1 MLTANRFHR
10 QNTRKAN
17 ALRRPLALEA
27 LESREVPTISNLL
40 PTMAEL
46 EASTTDIFRID
57 LSLGNQQRVVR
68 QETNLAGEVDIY
80 SFTPL
85 WSGSYRFTGDAL
97 RGSKMDPVI
106 AVYDSAGDRIAFND
120 DASSRTTNS
129 LASATLTAGV
139 TYQFAVSSYD
149 TATVGKYSVSVT
161 GMLQDDAYENNDT
174 LGQARALSAASG
186 VVLTGVM
193 ADSQDYYRFSLAGPA
208 KAGSSVSI
216 DFANAQ
222 GDLDLRLLDSRGQ
235 LLRSSAGEGDRE
247 LIDLTGLVAG
257 KYYVQVFGYAG
268 SYNPSYQLTLD
279 AAAESAAPPA
289 IAADAFEPNNTLSSA
304 ANLGSITE
312 NKQWGNLTLTRGD
325 TDFFKFTLGS
335 AGSAASEVLVNFR
348 HSQGDVDAELFD
360 SAGKRVAIS
369 QSVSDQER
377 FSLEG
382 FAAGTYSLRVF
393 GYKGAVSP
401 AYSLVINHQ
410 MPTTPVDP
418 PVTPPVTPPVNPPTT
433 PSTGAWTIMV
443 YMTATDLATFG
454 FQDVNEMEDALTRL
468 APGVN
473 ITIFWDQWNQRSYAT
488 GGGTQAA
495 WGTAGRAI
503 LQADA
508 NMNSVATTF
517 DIIGERNTGDPA
529 TLRDFITW
537 SAANAPATN
546 YALVMW
552 NHGGGLSGVNFD
564 DESGNNSITIG
575 DLRSAITQAGVPLQV
590 LAYDACLMG
599 MVEQAYEAR
608 ELATVQLASEE
619 VIDGP
624 GYNYRTVFQALNSN
638 PQAVGATALAQGMVS
653 SFTASYGSDGF
664 STFSAVASASV
675 TGVTTALRAF
685 TTASSGL
692 TSANLTAVRS
702 ILAGVTRFDFP
713 ENIDLRQFMQRVSTT
728 TTLPAAVRAAATS
741 VVTAVDQTVF
751 SRMADSR
758 QTGGLAIYLPS
769 STAQESTAYG
779 LFTGFDAATGWGG
792 FVNRLLGRTA
802 ASRLGSGMGLSGM
815 ATRGIHSAAI
825 GAQAALPESPGRI
838 LANALSPVN
847 SLRPQVE
854 AQGLPRASSVGHGR
868 PPEFV
873 VASTEPTRSPAS
885 VASVRREAAVDAM
898 FASSVA
904 DGFASPI

>member
-1 MLTANRFHR
+1 VA
-10 QNTRKAN
+10 
-17 ALRRPLALEA
+17 
-27 LESREVPTISNLL
+27 
-40 PTMAEL
+40 
-46 EASTTDIFRID
+46 
-57 LSLGNQQRVVR
+57 
-68 QETNLAGEVDIY
+68 
-80 SFTPL
+80 
-85 WSGSYRFTGDAL
+85 
-97 RGSKMDPVI
+97 
-106 AVYDSAGDRIAFND
+106 
-120 DASSRTTNS
+120 
-129 LASATLTAGV
+129 
-139 TYQFAVSSYD
+139 
-149 TATVGKYSVSVT
+149 
-161 GMLQDDAYENNDT
+161 
-174 LGQARALSAASG
+174 
-186 VVLTGVM
+186 
-193 ADSQDYYRFSLAGPA
+193 
-208 KAGSSVSI
+208 I
-216 DFANAQ
+216 DFANAH

-235 LLRSSAGEGDRE
+235 ILRSSAGVGDRE

-289 IAADAFEPNNTLSSA
+289 IPADAFEPNNTLSSA
-304 ANLGSITE
+304 TNLGSITE

-382 FAAGTYSLRVF
+382 FAAGTYSLRIF

-685 TTASSGL
+685 TRASSGL

-779 LFTGFDAATGWGG
+779 LFTGFDAATGWGS
-792 FVNRLLGRTA
+792 FVNRLLGRTT

-815 ATRGIHSAAI
+815 AARGIHSAAI

-847 SLRPQVE
+847 SLRPRVE

-868 PPEFV
+868 PSEFIA
-873 VASTEPTRSPAS
+873 ASTEPTRSPAS
-885 VASVRREAAVDAM
+885 LASVRREAAVDAM

>member
-1 MLTANRFHR
+1 MFTAARSNR
-10 QNTRKAN
+10 QKSRKPN
-17 ALRRPLALEA
+17 GLQRPLALEA

-68 QETNLAGEVDIY
+68 QETNVAGEVDIY

-85 WSGSYRFTGDAL
+85 WSGSYRFTGDAV

-106 AVYDSAGDRIAFND
+106 AVYDPTGERIAFND

-129 LASATLTAGV
+129 LASATLAAGV
-139 TYQFAVSSYD
+139 TYQFAVSSFD
-149 TATVGKYSVSVT
+149 TTSVGKYSVSVT

-174 LGQARALSAASG
+174 LGQARALPAANT

-193 ADSQDYYRFSLAGPA
+193 ADSQDFYRFSLAGPA

-235 LLRSSAGEGDRE
+235 LLRSSAGVGDRE
-247 LIDLTGLVAG
+247 LIDLSGLVAG
-257 KYYVQVFGYAG
+257 KYHVQIFGYAG

-289 IAADAFEPNNTLSSA
+289 IPADAFESNNTLSSA
-304 ANLGSITE
+304 TNLGSITE

-325 TDFFKFTLGS
+325 KDFFKFTLGS

-348 HSQGDVDAELFD
+348 HSQGDVDAELLD
-360 SAGKRVAIS
+360 SAGKRIAIS
-369 QSVSDQER
+369 QSVGDQER

-382 FAAGTYSLRVF
+382 LAAGSYSLRVY

-401 AYSLVINHQ
+401 AYGLVINHQ

-418 PVTPPVTPPVNPPTT
+418 PVAPPVNPPTP

-473 ITIFWDQWNQRSYAT
+473 ISIFWDQWNQRSYAT
-488 GGGTQAA
+488 GGGAQAA

-537 SAANAPATN
+537 SAANAPASN

-575 DLRSAITQAGVPLQV
+575 DLRSAITQAGVPLQL

-599 MVEQAYEAR
+599 IVEQAYEAR

-685 TTASSGL
+685 TTASRGL

-713 ENIDLRQFMQRVSTT
+713 ENIDLKQFMQRVSTT
-728 TTLPAAVRAAATS
+728 TSLPASVRAAAAS

-769 STAQESTAYG
+769 STAQESSAYG
-779 LFTGFDAATGWGG
+779 LFTGFDAATGWSG
-792 FVNRLLGRTA
+792 FVNRLLGRTT
-802 ASRLGSGMGLSGM
+802 STRLGSGAGLSGM
-815 ATRGIHSAAI
+815 ATRGIHVSGI
-825 GAQAALPESPGRI
+825 GAQAAPPEFPGRI

-847 SLRPQVE
+847 AVRPQLE
-854 AQGLPRASSVGHGR
+854 AQVLPRASSVGHGR
-868 PPEFV
+868 PPEVF
-873 VASTEPTRSPAS
+873 VASTEPARSPAL

-898 FASSVA
+898 FVSSL
-904 DGFASPI
+904 DEGFASAI